1 MKQYFRQRKYLCEA
15 LKKSHLFINSFLL
28 NEKRVKL
35 HNNNQTETQLNL
47 SVVYKIVGKNL
58 ITVIISLWTTPIIW
72 P

>member
-58 ITVIISLWTTPIIW
+58 ITVIISLWTTPII
-72 P
+72 